1 GEVET
6 WERCAIYYIRADQNK
21 KRGEIDHVIARTAG
35 AHRKYYYRRYEYG
48 YWTPWE
54 QIKLDIEDNPVM
66 PVVWNDRLLLFWL
79 RILKQA
85 SPEVRKPFRR
95 EDKLISLST
104 GDIKSDPPQVAV
116 QAVLCWSEYYNGKWQ
131 EVKTSDVDHP
141 ADIGSKAFSRSREY
155 LWAAKEG
162 DYLRVGL
169 ASADSSS
176 FLLYNTHS
184 VPKVDLPG
192 HSDPVPPHPS
202 RYLVGL

>member
-1 GEVET
+1 
-6 WERCAIYYIRADQNK
+6 
-21 KRGEIDHVIARTAG
+21 
-35 AHRKYYYRRYEYG
+35 
-48 YWTPWE
+48 
-54 QIKLDIEDNPVM
+54 
-66 PVVWNDRLLLFWL
+66 
-79 RILKQA
+79 
-85 SPEVRKPFRR
+85 PEVRKPFGR

-131 EVKTSDVDHP
+131 AVKTSGVDHP
-141 ADIGSKAFSRSREY
+141 ADIGLKAFSRSRGD
-155 LWAAKEG
+155 LWAAQEG

-202 RYLVGL
+202 RYLVGLYSQPIGKFSINYYYQDTIIPALDRPVLEADLNYRNIAP